1 MYQNIIIAQVLLTL
15 VLGLWIAAKF
25 RDTPF
30 IRFFGRNDWFV
41 GSFLILVGYVNY
53 SVYAMTYLKSM
64 NTILMVIG
72 VILLSFS
79 ITDILKE

>member
-1 MYQNIIIAQVLLTL
+1 MYGNIVIAQVLLTL

-25 RDTPF
+25 RDAPF

-53 SVYAMTYLKSM
+53 AVYASTYLQSM
-64 NTILMVIG
+64 NLILMVVG
-72 VILLSFS
+72 VILLLFS
-79 ITDILKE
+79 IVDRLKE

>member
-1 MYQNIIIAQVLLTL
+1 MYQNIIVAQVLLTL

-30 IRFFGRNDWFV
+30 IQFFGRNDWFV

-53 SVYAMTYLKSM
+53 SVYAMPYLKSM